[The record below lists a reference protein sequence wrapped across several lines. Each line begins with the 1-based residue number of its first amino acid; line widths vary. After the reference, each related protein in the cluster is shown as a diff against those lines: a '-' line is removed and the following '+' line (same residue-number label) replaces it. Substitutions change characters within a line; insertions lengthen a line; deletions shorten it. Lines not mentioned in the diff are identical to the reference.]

1 MNKKFKRAQ
10 VQKCISDHEALKNSL
25 IAGRNAVEKYR
36 NEIKASSDSLIEEE
50 LIRILSSIP
59 VEELNRNKNGFR
71 IKSLKDS
78 GYNTIADIA
87 FVSAGQ
93 IDAIYGISEESAAEI
108 VAAVDSIVKET
119 RKAVQIRISSDSRTP
134 GVTRLVNAVSYYARS
149 VVYSEACQEILNT
162 SQEIVEQAVEDLKP
176 ATTLF
181 RWIFTFGSSRKR
193 ALTAFE
199 LLTGM
204 LTGEYGENAS
214 RAIAELDAVLNSDE
228 LAGWNF
234 FNTQTARFFSI
245 VEEINP
251 GFLSNDDVVYGLPE
265 ELADS
270 IKDQK
275 IFTEGLN
282 CQLRRYQEWG
292 VKYILHQ
299 EKVLLG
305 DEMGLGKTVQAI
317 AAMVSLKNTGSR
329 HFLVICPAS
338 VLSNWCRE
346 ISKMSN
352 LNAVKIF
359 GADRMTAL
367 EKWICEGGAAVTTY
381 ETTGFVK
388 FSDDFAVDMVIVDEA
403 HYIKNP
409 KAKRSEN
416 TRRICS
422 YAKNILFMTGTAL
435 ENRVDEMISLIGI
448 LRPETAAQV
457 KEKIYLSDAP
467 KFRESVAHVYYRRKR
482 EDVLREL
489 PELIEKKE
497 WCTMTPEDI
506 EAYSQALNSRNYSDI
521 RRVSWNHDNLSC
533 SSKAQRLLD
542 IAEEAA
548 AEDRKVIVFSFFR
561 DTVSKITELLGDRCL
576 EPVTGSVSPERR
588 QEIIDEFDRAPSG
601 TVLPLQI
608 TAGGTGLNI
617 QSASV
622 VVICEPQF
630 KPSVENQAISRAY
643 RMGQTRNVI
652 VYRLLC
658 DNSVDEHIVDI
669 LENKQNI
676 FDAYADKSEAAQEM
690 TEIDDKLFSCIA
702 EREAARMIYR

>member
-1 MNKKFKRAQ
+1 MNKKIKRAQ

-25 IAGRNAVEKYR
+25 IAGRNAAEKYR

-50 LIRILSSIP
+50 LIRILSGIP

-78 GYNTIADIA
+78 GYRTIADIA
-87 FVSAGQ
+87 FVSAVE
-93 IDAIYGISEESAAEI
+93 ISAIYGIGDESAAEI
-108 VAAVDSIVKET
+108 VAAVDSIVKEAK
-119 RKAVQIRISSDSRTP
+119 KAVQVRISSDSRTP
-134 GVTRLVNAVSYYARS
+134 GITRLVNAVSCYARS
-149 VVYSEACQEILNT
+149 VVYSETCQEILNT
-162 SQEIVEQAVEDLKP
+162 SQEIVEQAVEDLRP
-176 ATTLF
+176 AASLF
-181 RWIFTFGSSRKR
+181 RWIFTYGSRRER

-245 VEEINP
+245 VEDINP
-251 GFLSNDDVVYGLPE
+251 GFLSDDDVVYGLPE

-275 IFTEGLN
+275 IF
-282 CQLRRYQEWG
+282 
-292 VKYILHQ
+292 
-299 EKVLLG
+299 
-305 DEMGLGKTVQAI
+305 
-317 AAMVSLKNTGSR
+317 
-329 HFLVICPAS
+329 
-338 VLSNWCRE
+338 
-346 ISKMSN
+346 
-352 LNAVKIF
+352 
-359 GADRMTAL
+359 
-367 EKWICEGGAAVTTY
+367 
-381 ETTGFVK
+381 
-388 FSDDFAVDMVIVDEA
+388 
-403 HYIKNP
+403 
-409 KAKRSEN
+409 
-416 TRRICS
+416 
-422 YAKNILFMTGTAL
+422 
-435 ENRVDEMISLIGI
+435 SLIGI
-448 LRPETAAQV
+448 LRPETAEQV

-497 WCTMTPEDI
+497 WCNMTPEDT
-506 EAYSQALNSRNYSDI
+506 EAYIQALNSRNYSEI
-521 RRVSWNHDNLSC
+521 RRVSWNHNNLRC
-533 SSKAQRLLD
+533 SAKAQRLLD
-542 IAEEAA
+542 IAEEAM
-548 AEDRKVIVFSFFR
+548 AEERKVIVFSFFR
-561 DTVSKITELLGDRCL
+561 DTVSKITELLGHRCL

-588 QEIIDEFDRAPSG
+588 QEIIDEFDSAPSG

-676 FDAYADKSEAAQEM
+676 FDAYVDKSEAAEEI
-690 TEIDDKLFSCIA
+690 TEIDDKLFSSIMN
-702 EREAARMIYR
+702 REAARMI

>member
-1 MNKKFKRAQ
+1 MNKKIKRAQ

-25 IAGRNAVEKYR
+25 IAGRNAAEKYR

-50 LIRILSSIP
+50 LIRILSGIP

-78 GYNTIADIA
+78 GYRTIADIA
-87 FVSAGQ
+87 FVSAVE
-93 IDAIYGISEESAAEI
+93 ISAIYGIGDESVAEI
-108 VAAVDSIVKET
+108 VAAVDSIVKEAK
-119 RKAVQIRISSDSRTP
+119 KAVQVRISSDSRTP
-134 GVTRLVNAVSYYARS
+134 GITRLVNAVSCYARS
-149 VVYSEACQEILNT
+149 VVYSETCQEILNT
-162 SQEIVEQAVEDLKP
+162 SQEIVEQAVEDLRP
-176 ATTLF
+176 AASLF
-181 RWIFTFGSSRKR
+181 RWIFTYGSRRER

-204 LTGEYGENAS
+204 LTGEYGKNAS
-214 RAIAELDAVLNSDE
+214 RAIVELDAVLNSDE

-245 VEEINP
+245 VEDINP
-251 GFLSNDDVVYGLPE
+251 GFLSDDDVVYGLPE

-275 IFTEGLN
+275 IF
-282 CQLRRYQEWG
+282 
-292 VKYILHQ
+292 
-299 EKVLLG
+299 
-305 DEMGLGKTVQAI
+305 
-317 AAMVSLKNTGSR
+317 
-329 HFLVICPAS
+329 
-338 VLSNWCRE
+338 
-346 ISKMSN
+346 
-352 LNAVKIF
+352 
-359 GADRMTAL
+359 
-367 EKWICEGGAAVTTY
+367 
-381 ETTGFVK
+381 
-388 FSDDFAVDMVIVDEA
+388 
-403 HYIKNP
+403 
-409 KAKRSEN
+409 
-416 TRRICS
+416 
-422 YAKNILFMTGTAL
+422 
-435 ENRVDEMISLIGI
+435 SLIGI
-448 LRPETAAQV
+448 LRPETAEQV

-497 WCTMTPEDI
+497 WCNMTPEDT
-506 EAYSQALNSRNYSDI
+506 EAYIQALNSRNYSEI
-521 RRVSWNHDNLSC
+521 RRVSWNHNNLRC

-542 IAEEAA
+542 IAEEAM
-548 AEDRKVIVFSFFR
+548 AEERKVIVFSFFR
-561 DTVSKITELLGDRCL
+561 DTVSKITELLGHRCL

-588 QEIIDEFDRAPSG
+588 QEIIDEFDSAPSG

-676 FDAYADKSEAAQEM
+676 FDAYADKSEAAEEI
-690 TEIDDKLFSCIA
+690 TEIDDKLFSSIMN
-702 EREAARMIYR
+702 REAARMIY

>member
-1 MNKKFKRAQ
+1 MNKKIKRAQ

-25 IAGRNAVEKYR
+25 IAGRNAAEKYR

-50 LIRILSSIP
+50 LIRILSGIP

-78 GYNTIADIA
+78 GYRTIADIA
-87 FVSAGQ
+87 FVSAVE
-93 IDAIYGISEESAAEI
+93 ISAIYGIGDESAAEI
-108 VAAVDSIVKET
+108 VAAVDSIVKEAK
-119 RKAVQIRISSDSRTP
+119 KAVQVRISSDSRTP
-134 GVTRLVNAVSYYARS
+134 GITRLVNAVSCYARS
-149 VVYSEACQEILNT
+149 VVYSETCQEILNT
-162 SQEIVEQAVEDLKP
+162 SQEIVEQAVEDLRP
-176 ATTLF
+176 AASLF
-181 RWIFTFGSSRKR
+181 RWIFTYGSRRER

-214 RAIAELDAVLNSDE
+214 RAIVELDSVLNSDE
-228 LAGWNF
+228 LAGCNF

-245 VEEINP
+245 VEDINP
-251 GFLSNDDVVYGLPE
+251 GFLSDDDVVYGLPE

-275 IFTEGLN
+275 IF
-282 CQLRRYQEWG
+282 
-292 VKYILHQ
+292 
-299 EKVLLG
+299 
-305 DEMGLGKTVQAI
+305 
-317 AAMVSLKNTGSR
+317 
-329 HFLVICPAS
+329 
-338 VLSNWCRE
+338 
-346 ISKMSN
+346 
-352 LNAVKIF
+352 
-359 GADRMTAL
+359 
-367 EKWICEGGAAVTTY
+367 
-381 ETTGFVK
+381 
-388 FSDDFAVDMVIVDEA
+388 
-403 HYIKNP
+403 
-409 KAKRSEN
+409 
-416 TRRICS
+416 
-422 YAKNILFMTGTAL
+422 
-435 ENRVDEMISLIGI
+435 SLIGI
-448 LRPETAAQV
+448 LRPETAEQV

-497 WCTMTPEDI
+497 WCNMTPEDT
-506 EAYSQALNSRNYSDI
+506 EAYIQSLNSRNYSEI
-521 RRVSWNHDNLSC
+521 RRVSWNHNNLRC

-542 IAEEAA
+542 IAEEAM
-548 AEDRKVIVFSFFR
+548 AEERKVIVFSFFR
-561 DTVSKITELLGDRCL
+561 DTVSKITELLGHRCL

-588 QEIIDEFDRAPSG
+588 QEIIDEFDSAPSG

-676 FDAYADKSEAAQEM
+676 FDAYADKSEAAEEI
-690 TEIDDKLFSCIA
+690 TEIDDKLFSSIMN
-702 EREAARMIYR
+702 REAARMI

>member
-1 MNKKFKRAQ
+1 MNKKIKRAQ

-25 IAGRNAVEKYR
+25 IAGRNAAEKYR

-50 LIRILSSIP
+50 LIRILSGIP

-78 GYNTIADIA
+78 GYRTIADIA
-87 FVSAGQ
+87 FVSAVE
-93 IDAIYGISEESAAEI
+93 ISAIYGIGDESAAEI
-108 VAAVDSIVKET
+108 VAAVDSIVKEAK
-119 RKAVQIRISSDSRTP
+119 KAVQVRISSDSRTP
-134 GVTRLVNAVSYYARS
+134 GITRLVNAVSCYARS
-149 VVYSEACQEILNT
+149 VVYSETCQEILNT
-162 SQEIVEQAVEDLKP
+162 SQEIVEQAVEDLRP
-176 ATTLF
+176 AASLF
-181 RWIFTFGSSRKR
+181 RWIFTYGSRRER

-204 LTGEYGENAS
+204 LTGEYGKNAS
-214 RAIAELDAVLNSDE
+214 RAIVELDAVLNSDE

-245 VEEINP
+245 VEDINP
-251 GFLSNDDVVYGLPE
+251 GFLSDDDVVYGLPE

-275 IFTEGLN
+275 IF
-282 CQLRRYQEWG
+282 
-292 VKYILHQ
+292 
-299 EKVLLG
+299 
-305 DEMGLGKTVQAI
+305 
-317 AAMVSLKNTGSR
+317 
-329 HFLVICPAS
+329 
-338 VLSNWCRE
+338 
-346 ISKMSN
+346 
-352 LNAVKIF
+352 
-359 GADRMTAL
+359 
-367 EKWICEGGAAVTTY
+367 
-381 ETTGFVK
+381 
-388 FSDDFAVDMVIVDEA
+388 
-403 HYIKNP
+403 
-409 KAKRSEN
+409 
-416 TRRICS
+416 
-422 YAKNILFMTGTAL
+422 
-435 ENRVDEMISLIGI
+435 SLIGI
-448 LRPETAAQV
+448 LRPETAEQV

-497 WCTMTPEDI
+497 WCNMTPEDT
-506 EAYSQALNSRNYSDI
+506 EAYIQALNSRNYSEI
-521 RRVSWNHDNLSC
+521 RRVSWNHNNLRC

-542 IAEEAA
+542 IAEEAM
-548 AEDRKVIVFSFFR
+548 AEERKVIVFSFFR
-561 DTVSKITELLGDRCL
+561 DTVSKITELLGHRCL

-588 QEIIDEFDRAPSG
+588 QEIIDEFDSAPSG

-676 FDAYADKSEAAQEM
+676 FDAYADKSEAAEEI
-690 TEIDDKLFSCIA
+690 TEIDDKLFSSIMN
-702 EREAARMIYR
+702 REAARMI

>member
-1 MNKKFKRAQ
+1 MNKKIKRAQ

-25 IAGRNAVEKYR
+25 IAGRNAAEKYR
-36 NEIKASSDSLIEEE
+36 NEIKASSDFLIEEE
-50 LIRILSSIP
+50 LIRILSGIP

-78 GYNTIADIA
+78 GYRTIADIA
-87 FVSAGQ
+87 FVSAVE
-93 IDAIYGISEESAAEI
+93 ISAIYGIGDESAAEI
-108 VAAVDSIVKET
+108 VAAVDSIVKEAK
-119 RKAVQIRISSDSRTP
+119 KAVQVRISSDSRTP
-134 GVTRLVNAVSYYARS
+134 GITRLVNAVSCYARS
-149 VVYSEACQEILNT
+149 VVYSETCQEILNT
-162 SQEIVEQAVEDLKP
+162 SQEIVEQAVEDLRP
-176 ATTLF
+176 AASLF
-181 RWIFTFGSSRKR
+181 RWIFTYGSRRER

-251 GFLSNDDVVYGLPE
+251 GFLSDDDVVYGLPE

-275 IFTEGLN
+275 IF
-282 CQLRRYQEWG
+282 
-292 VKYILHQ
+292 
-299 EKVLLG
+299 
-305 DEMGLGKTVQAI
+305 
-317 AAMVSLKNTGSR
+317 
-329 HFLVICPAS
+329 
-338 VLSNWCRE
+338 
-346 ISKMSN
+346 
-352 LNAVKIF
+352 
-359 GADRMTAL
+359 
-367 EKWICEGGAAVTTY
+367 
-381 ETTGFVK
+381 
-388 FSDDFAVDMVIVDEA
+388 
-403 HYIKNP
+403 
-409 KAKRSEN
+409 
-416 TRRICS
+416 
-422 YAKNILFMTGTAL
+422 
-435 ENRVDEMISLIGI
+435 SLIGI
-448 LRPETAAQV
+448 LRPETAEQV

-497 WCTMTPEDI
+497 WCNMTPEDT
-506 EAYSQALNSRNYSDI
+506 EAYIQALNSRNYSEI
-521 RRVSWNHDNLSC
+521 RRVSWNHNNLRC

-542 IAEEAA
+542 IAEEAM
-548 AEDRKVIVFSFFR
+548 AEERKVIVFSFFR
-561 DTVSKITELLGDRCL
+561 DTVSKITELLGHRCL

-588 QEIIDEFDRAPSG
+588 QEIIDEFDSAPSG

-676 FDAYADKSEAAQEM
+676 FDAYADKSEAAEEI
-690 TEIDDKLFSCIA
+690 TEIDDKLFSSIMN
-702 EREAARMIYR
+702 REAARMI